1 MRITYDGGRA
11 ERAPRR
17 ICSLV
22 SNEVIRGQGL
32 GIKKKKK
39 RPRKIKRE
47 KKNMVDQ
54 LFHYGWLIRPPDI
67 THRPVENY
75 GPLRRNE
82 KSPSIFV
89 GSANEYF
96 MDGTNDARAFLS
108 PRRG

>member
-1 MRITYDGGRA
+1 MRVMCDGGHA

-32 GIKKKKK
+32 CKKKKK
-39 RPRKIKRE
+39 EKKTGRSGE

-54 LFHYGWLIRPPDI
+54 LFHYAWLIRPPDI

-75 GPLRRNE
+75 GRSVE
-82 KSPSIFV
+82 
-89 GSANEYF
+89 
-96 MDGTNDARAFLS
+96 
-108 PRRG
+108 